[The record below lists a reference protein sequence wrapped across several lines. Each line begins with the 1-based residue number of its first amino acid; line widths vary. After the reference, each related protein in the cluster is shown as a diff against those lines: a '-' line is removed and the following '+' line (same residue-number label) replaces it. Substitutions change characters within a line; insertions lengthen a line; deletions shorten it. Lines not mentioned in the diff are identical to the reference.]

1 MCNLGLESHESQIKL
16 AQRIHTCFLYFVY
29 LYQHN
34 MHMLS
39 SPSQS
44 MGFHVLGRQ
53 PKEIL
58 ASLATSNSVHV
69 IRGRGG
75 GGGGG
80 G

>member
-1 MCNLGLESHESQIKL
+1 
-16 AQRIHTCFLYFVY
+16 
-29 LYQHN
+29 
-34 MHMLS
+34 
-39 SPSQS
+39 

-69 IRGRGG
+69 IEGG